1 MATLSNKLSV
11 SRLLIIKTINP
22 KTILAQN
29 LKELRTSAGLSQ
41 EELADRAGLHR
52 TYVSSIEREQ
62 RNVTLE
68 NIFAL
73 AEALGV
79 PASDLVRLRGGGK
92 K

>member
-1 MATLSNKLSV
+1 M
-11 SRLLIIKTINP
+11 LLIKTTDP
-22 KTILAQN
+22 KLVLAKN

-52 TYVSSIEREQ
+52 TYISSIERGQ

-73 AEALGV
+73 AEALGAT
-79 PASDLVRLRGGGK
+79 PADLVRLHKAGK
-92 K
+92 G

>member
-1 MATLSNKLSV
+1 MKL
-11 SRLLIIKTINP
+11 IKTTDP
-22 KTILAQN
+22 KLLLAQN

-52 TYVSSIEREQ
+52 TYVSSIEGGK

-73 AEALGV
+73 AEALGAT
-79 PASDLVRLRGGGK
+79 PADLVRLPKAGK
-92 K
+92 G

>member
-1 MATLSNKLSV
+1 V
-11 SRLLIIKTINP
+11 
-22 KTILAQN
+22 LAEN
-29 LKELRTSAGLSQ
+29 LKALRLSAGISQ

-52 TYVSSIEREQ
+52 TYVSSVERAH

-79 PASDLVRLRGGGK
+79 NPSALVRLSGEGDQ
-92 K
+92 

>member
-1 MATLSNKLSV
+1 MKL
-11 SRLLIIKTINP
+11 IKTTDP
-22 KTILAQN
+22 KLVLAQN

-52 TYVSSIEREQ
+52 TYVSSIEGGK

-73 AEALGV
+73 AEALGAT
-79 PASDLVRLRGGGK
+79 PADLVRLPKAGK
-92 K
+92 S

>member
-1 MATLSNKLSV
+1 LKL
-11 SRLLIIKTINP
+11 IKTTDP
-22 KTILAQN
+22 KLILAQN

-52 TYVSSIEREQ
+52 TYVSSIEGGK

-73 AEALGV
+73 AEALGAT
-79 PASDLVRLRGGGK
+79 PADLVRLPKAGK
-92 K
+92 S

>member
-1 MATLSNKLSV
+1 LKL
-11 SRLLIIKTINP
+11 IKTTDP
-22 KTILAQN
+22 KLLLAQN

-52 TYVSSIEREQ
+52 TYVSSIEGGK

-73 AEALGV
+73 AEALGAT
-79 PASDLVRLRGGGK
+79 PADLVRLPKAGK
-92 K
+92 G